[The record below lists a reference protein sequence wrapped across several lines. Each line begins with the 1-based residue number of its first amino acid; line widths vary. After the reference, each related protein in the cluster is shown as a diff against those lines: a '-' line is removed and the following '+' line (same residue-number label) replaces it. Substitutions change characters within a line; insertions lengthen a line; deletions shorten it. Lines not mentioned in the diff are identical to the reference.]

1 MQNPPAVFARMVTA
15 MISALVVS
23 LLAAAPGTLPS
34 EDIALARKAETTQA
48 FTWLPYAP
56 ESFARAKREGKVVL
70 IDCAAEWCHW
80 CHVMDETTYRDASIG
95 AWLQQNAITIR
106 VDIDERPDI
115 ADRYGDWGWPATI
128 LLSPDAEELGKFR
141 GYLPP
146 EKLLGILQTL
156 DAKKLLEAVNE
167 PAPLK
172 QSEVKRSMKYALERL
187 DWFWDVNE
195 GSWGLK
201 RKTPIGMNVQWELL
215 LGTKASIARADFTL
229 GKQRVLI
236 DPVWGGLSQ
245 YSASTNWSEPHF
257 EKLMA
262 YQAANLVAYAQGFEA
277 TKKQQHLDDARA
289 LYRYITTFLRSP
301 EGTFYVNQDADLNAH
316 DRSKP
321 FVDGHTFYALDDA
334 GRRKL
339 GVPWVDTHVYASE
352 NGKAIV
358 ALVAFAKASGDMAAL
373 DAAKKAADALALSHV
388 LADGSVKH
396 EAKSSEKGPF
406 LLEDAAWLGLAF
418 ARLGNKE
425 LAAKIAA
432 RMVDL
437 SDPKLGGALFEHTV
451 DADAV
456 GVFARR
462 AHPFAANV
470 TAARLLAAVG
480 QREKGR
486 GVLAAVS
493 AKERLE
499 NEWAWVGDYLIAA
512 RELGF

>member
-1 MQNPPAVFARMVTA
+1 MTLVL
-15 MISALVVS
+15 ISL
-23 LLAAAPGTLPS
+23 LLAAPTAT
-34 EDIALARKAETTQA
+34 EDIAVARQTASAQKFEWLA
-48 FTWLPYAP
+48 YAP
-56 ESFARAKREGKVVL
+56 ESFALAKKQKKVVL

-80 CHVMDETTYRDASIG
+80 CHVMDETTYRDPEVG
-95 AWLQQNAITIR
+95 AWLAANAITIR

-146 EKLLGILQTL
+146 EKLLGILKTL
-156 DAKKLLEAVNE
+156 DAKKLLEAKPE
-167 PAPLK
+167 PAP
-172 QSEVKRSMKYALERL
+172 VKRAVLNQSVEYAKQRL
-187 DWFWDVNE
+187 DWFWDENE

-201 RKTPIGMNVQWELL
+201 RKTPVGMNVQWSLAEGSKESL
-215 LGTKASIARADFTL
+215 ARADFTL
-229 GKQRVLI
+229 GKQRALI

-245 YSASTNWSEPHF
+245 YSGATDWNSPHF
-257 EKLMA
+257 EKLIS
-262 YQAANLVAYAQGFEA
+262 YQAANLVAYSQGYEA

-289 LYRYITTFLRSP
+289 LYRYVTTFLRSP
-301 EGTFYVNQDADLNAH
+301 EGDFYVNQDADLNAH

-321 FVDGHTFYALDDA
+321 FVDGHTYYALDDA
-334 GRRKL
+334 QRRKL

-352 NGKAIV
+352 NGKALLGLI
-358 ALVAFAKASGDMAAL
+358 AFAKASGDATVL
-373 DAAKKAADALALSHV
+373 DAARKAADRLAQTHV

-406 LLEDAAWLGLAF
+406 LLEDAAWLGLAY
-418 ARLGNKE
+418 AQLG
-425 LAAKIAA
+425 AATNDAKYVDLSRRIAA
-432 RMVDL
+432 RMVAQFGDARA
-437 SDPKLGGALFEHTV
+437 GFFEHTV

-462 AHPFAANV
+462 SHPFASNV

-480 QREKGR
+480 QQDAGR
-486 GVLAAVS
+486 NVLAAVS

-499 NEWAWVGDYLIAA
+499 GEFAWLGDYLLAA
-512 RELGF
+512 KELGLTK

>member
-1 MQNPPAVFARMVTA
+1 
-15 MISALVVS
+15 MISALVIT
-23 LLAAAPGTLPS
+23 LMAAAPGTLPDSAAGAAGLKPS
-34 EDIALARKAETTQA
+34 EDIALARKNDTSQV

-80 CHVMDETTYRDASIG
+80 CHVMDETTYRDAAVG
-95 AWLQQNAITIR
+95 AWLAKNGITIR

-128 LLSPDAEELGKFR
+128 LLSPNAEELGKFR

-156 DAKKLLEAVNE
+156 DASKLLEAVKE

-172 QSEVKRSMKYALERL
+172 PSDVPRSMKYALERL
-187 DWFWDVNE
+187 DWFWDENE

-215 LGTKASIARADFTL
+215 LGTKESIARADFTL

-289 LYRYITTFLRSP
+289 LFRYMTMFLRSP
-301 EGTFYVNQDADLNAH
+301 EGTFFVNQDADLNAH

-339 GVPWVDTHVYASE
+339 GIPWVDTHVYASE

-358 ALVAFAKASGDMAAL
+358 ALVAFAKASGDVTAL
-373 DAAKKAADALALSHV
+373 DAAKKAADQLALTHV
-388 LADGSVKH
+388 LQDGSVKH
-396 EAKSSEKGPF
+396 EAKSSDQGPF
-406 LLEDAAWLGLAF
+406 LLEDAAWLGLAY
-418 ARLGNKE
+418 ARLGNNE
-425 LAAKIAA
+425 LASKIAA
-432 RMVDL
+432 RMVEQL
-437 SDPKLGGALFEHTV
+437 ADPKLGGALFEHTV